1 MTSEARQFLLTTGW
15 LFLRHGQKHRAKHIF
30 AALVE
35 SDARDG
41 VAVAALA
48 ELMLDDGES
57 LKVLDML
64 RAADFPP
71 DLSHAEAVLETRA
84 LKMSG
89 RTRESVARWR
99 RYLESRKGA
108 ERQWI
113 A

>member
-1 MTSEARQFLLTTGW
+1 MTSESRQFLLTTGW
-15 LFLRHGQKHRAKHIF
+15 MFLRHGQKHRAKRIF

-35 SDARDG
+35 ADTRDG

-48 ELMLDDGES
+48 ELMLDDGEAQR
-57 LKVLDML
+57 VLDML
-64 RAADFPP
+64 RSADFPS

-89 RTRESVARWR
+89 RERESASRWR
-99 RYLESRKGA
+99 RYLETRKGA
-108 ERQWI
+108 ARQWI

>member
-15 LFLRHGQKHRAKHIF
+15 LFLRHGQRHRAKHIF

-35 SDARDG
+35 ADARDG

-48 ELMLDDGES
+48 ELLLDDGES
-57 LKVLDML
+57 QKALELL
-64 RAADFPP
+64 RSADFPAE
-71 DLSHAEAVLETRA
+71 LLHAEAVLETRA

-89 RTRESVARWR
+89 RSRESAARWR
-99 RYLESRKGA
+99 RYIEARKGA
-108 ERQWI
+108 ERKWI